1 MNKIVSLENKTLTC
15 IGRSVQLHRRAPDFT
30 AVSEELKDLTL
41 SSFGKRI
48 KVINFFLS
56 LDTPV
61 CDIQV
66 REFNKFASA
75 LEADTVVIGISR
87 DLPFAQKR
95 FKETFHIRN
104 MQLISDYKYG
114 SFGINYGV
122 LIKELNLLARGVVIL
137 DCVNTVRYLQL
148 NSELSNQPDYEETHR
163 QLEEVRKNP
172 AEQLEEQQAVQSNE
186 AFKNQSVKGD
196 KNTSL
201 LPSEAIEKLLLNNSE
216 WKLFNGKI
224 LVRQL
229 RFKSFTEAKYSL
241 DLLVWIAEEQ
251 KHHPSFLLDHNR
263 LKVTLTTHDAGGLT
277 EKDFIMAGI
286 IDDVTGD

>member
-1 MNKIVSLENKTLTC
+1 MKKIVSLERRTLTC
-15 IGRSVQLHRRAPDFT
+15 VGRSVQLLHKAPDFT
-30 AVSEELKDLTL
+30 AVSEELEELNL
-41 SSFGKRI
+41 ASFGKRI

-66 REFNKFASA
+66 REFNKFSSA
-75 LEADTVVIGISR
+75 LSEDIVVIGISR

-137 DCVNTVRYLQL
+137 DSVNTIRHLQL
-148 NSELSNQPDYEETHR
+148 QSELSNQPDYEETRR
-163 QLEEVRKNP
+163 QLEEVKKNP
-172 AEQLEEQQAVQSNE
+172 AVQPAVLPAELPIEDFPKPS
-186 AFKNQSVKGD
+186 AHGGR
-196 KNTSL
+196 TTYL
-201 LPSEAIEKLLLNNSE
+201 LPRETVDRLLASHSE
-216 WKLFNGKI
+216 WELLKGKS
-224 LVRQL
+224 LVKQL
-229 RFKSFTEAKYSL
+229 RFKSYPDAKYSL
-241 DLLVWIAEEQ
+241 DLLSCIAEEQ
-251 KHHPSFLLDHNR
+251 NHHPSFLLDYNR
-263 LKVTLTTHDAGGLT
+263 LKVTLTTHEAGGLT